1 MPLHSFV
8 PDTAAM
14 SGTKDTDKYYCD
26 GCKFDISC
34 DTRWNCQDCTPF
46 DLCNTCYCEFWASGE
61 HHVEGH
67 KFARVKREEDEG
79 RCETCK
85 QTFDRYHRDFA
96 EVCVTCGDDY
106 NNICGDCMIDSGKS
120 CDRCDIFKCYPCQDQ
135 SSGLDFCEECY
146 NYFCDSCMKMRP
158 YKGDAHICGECF
170 AKKPSWKL
178 PANFGSEKMPLAER
192 KVFSDIAKAYE
203 DSGETR
209 RVG

>member
-1 MPLHSFV
+1 MVASSTSAV
-8 PDTAAM
+8 TQDGIVKTAHHLTCATHVTVNFGHLASTM
-14 SGTKDTDKYYCD
+14 S
-26 GCKFDISC
+26 
-34 DTRWNCQDCTPF
+34 R
-46 DLCNTCYCEFWASGE
+46 
-61 HHVEGH
+61 EGH

-106 NNICGDCMIDSGKS
+106 NNICEDCMIDSGKS